1 MLHFFLRRV
10 YVGGTWDRFYLAK
23 GLPNDVQK
31 TPYKN
36 IKWFGKGGQISIT
49 MSL

>member
-31 TPYKN
+31 TPYEN
-36 IKWFGKGGQISIT
+36 IKWFGKGGQISKT